1 MFYENP
7 LEHFLVTELFAF
19 LMIFCRTGA
28 GIMILPGFGEAYVNT
43 RTRLLFA
50 LMFSL
55 VLTPALSSYMP
66 AIPDSPASLAALL
79 LSEILIGV
87 AVGMVCR
94 MIVASLH
101 VAGMI
106 ISTNASLALATQ
118 FDPNQAAQG
127 SLIGSFLSLSAVVLM
142 FTMDLHYTMLRGMA
156 DSYTL
161 FTPGNFPP
169 VDDLAHYFSQLVG
182 DIFMLG
188 FKLSAPATIIA
199 LLVYVGAGILSRLMP
214 NMQVFFIILP
224 PQIFLAIFMLVSVYA
239 AILIE
244 FTDFFTE
251 HFQEFLEA
259 PAL

>member
-7 LEHFLVTELFAF
+7 FEQFLVTELFAF

-43 RTRLLFA
+43 RARLLFA
-50 LMFSL
+50 VAFAL

-66 AIPDSPASLAALL
+66 LIPDSPASLAALL
-79 LSEILIGV
+79 LAEIIIGLSL
-87 AVGMVCR
+87 GMVCR
-94 MIVASLH
+94 MIIAALH

-118 FDPNQAAQG
+118 FDPTQAAQG

-142 FTMDLHYTMLRGMA
+142 FALDLHFMMLRGMA

-161 FTPGNFPP
+161 FTPGDFPP
-169 VDDLAHYFSQLVG
+169 VNDLALYFSQLVS

-199 LLVYVGAGILSRLMP
+199 LLVYLGAGILSRLMP

-224 PQIFLAIFMLVSVYA
+224 PQIFIAIFILMAVYS
-239 AILIE
+239 AILLE
-244 FTDFFTE
+244 FTGFLTE
-251 HFQEFLEA
+251 RYQAFLEA
-259 PAL
+259 PEM